1 MSPRADAS
9 TVPGAGSPPTLAL
22 HADASAASVA
32 MLRVGVFLL
41 CAAEAWV
48 LWRQAA
54 PIPPDAWVPF
64 GLLGWLPAAML
75 DALRTTMGQ
84 QALFVA
90 AGLTAVAAAF
100 GIAPRVSLPVAT
112 LMFILSQAVPRALQ
126 GLVNHAQVPVM
137 LAALV
142 LTLGPSA
149 DALVLWPRRRP
160 PPPDGRYQA
169 TLVYIVAALCIG
181 YAYIA
186 AHRLAYGGLRLFSD
200 ESLLQWFM
208 QRSLSEANPEQAL
221 GTRLIRSPW
230 LATAAQFAFPAITA
244 LELSAPLCL
253 FFRGYRRVFVPAML
267 LAHTAIY
274 VLMHISFS
282 QLVALYVVFIDSAA
296 WSPRRATLDAQG
308 IPLPLVV
315 FFDGVCGLCNR
326 FVDFLLRRDHQHG
339 LRFAPLQGSTAESL
353 ALPTDFDTVVARDG
367 TRTLVRSDAA
377 LAALS
382 RLGGLWAFAAV
393 LGLVPRPLRDAVYRF
408 VAHNRYRWF
417 GRHDSCR
424 LPEPHEALSF
434 LP

>member
-1 MSPRADAS
+1 M
-9 TVPGAGSPPTLAL
+9 PPTLAL

-112 LMFILSQAVPRALQ
+112 LLFILSQAVPRALQ

-149 DALVLWPRRRP
+149 DALAAWPRRRP

-169 TLVYIVAALCIG
+169 TLVYITAALCIG

-186 AHRLAYGGLRLFSD
+186 AHRLAYGGLQLFRD

-208 QRSLSEANPEQAL
+208 QRSLSEADPELAL

-308 IPLPLVV
+308 TPLPLVV

-382 RLGGLWAFAAV
+382 RLGGLWVFAAV

>member
-1 MSPRADAS
+1 MSQRADATMPV
-9 TVPGAGSPPTLAL
+9 TVRPAGLAL

-75 DALRTTMGQ
+75 EALRTTMGQ
-84 QALFVA
+84 QLLFVA
-90 AGLTAVAAAF
+90 AGVTAVAAAF
-100 GIAPRVSLPVAT
+100 GFAPRVSLPVAT
-112 LMFILSQAVPRALQ
+112 LLFIVSQAVPRALQ

-142 LTLGPSA
+142 LSLGPSA
-149 DALVLWPRRRP
+149 DALVFWPRRRP
-160 PPPDGRYQA
+160 PPPDSRYQS
-169 TLVYIVAALCIG
+169 TLIYIVAALCIG

-186 AHRLAYGGLRLFSD
+186 AHRLAYGGLQLFSD

-221 GTRLIRSPW
+221 GTRLIRTPW
-230 LATAAQFAFPAITA
+230 LAAASQIAFPVITA

-253 FFRGYRRVFVPAML
+253 LSRGYRRVFVPAML
-267 LAHTAIY
+267 LVHAVIY

-308 IPLPLVV
+308 TPMPLVV
-315 FFDGVCGLCNR
+315 YFDGVCGLCNR
-326 FVDFLLRRDHQHG
+326 FVDFLLRRDRQLR
-339 LRFAPLQGSTAESL
+339 LRFAPLQGTTATALS
-353 ALPTDFDTVVARDG
+353 LPTESDTVVVMDG
-367 TRTLVRSDAA
+367 TRTLARSDAA

-382 RLGGLWAFAAV
+382 SLGGLWVFTAV
-393 LGLVPRPLRDAVYRF
+393 LGLVPRPLRDGVYRF
-408 VAHNRYRWF
+408 VARNRYQWF
-417 GRHDSCR
+417 GHRDRCR
-424 LPEPHEALSF
+424 LPDPHEAQSF